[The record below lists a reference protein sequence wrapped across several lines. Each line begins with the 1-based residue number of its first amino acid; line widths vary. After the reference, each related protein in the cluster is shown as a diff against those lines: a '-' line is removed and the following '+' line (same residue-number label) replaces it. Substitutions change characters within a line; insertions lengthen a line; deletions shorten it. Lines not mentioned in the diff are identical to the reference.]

1 MTPENQKLLD
11 SIKGKLI
18 VSCQARPGEPLRDS
32 KIMGAMALSAKWGG
46 ASAIRANTVPDV
58 LAIKESTGLPILGII
73 KRDYDDSEVY
83 TTPTMKEVDE
93 LVEAGCDI
101 IAVDAT
107 DRLRPE
113 GVTFTEFFTA
123 VRAKYPDQ
131 LFMADAATYEE
142 GKLAFELGC
151 DLIGT
156 TMRSYTKATEG
167 CIIPDFDLISKLAN
181 ELGATVIA
189 EGGIWEPWQLK
200 KALDSGAHA
209 AVVGTAITRPHE
221 ITKRF
226 VNAIT
231 E

>member
-1 MTPENQKLLD
+1 M
-11 SIKGKLI
+11 
-18 VSCQARPGEPLRDS
+18 
-32 KIMGAMALSAKWGG
+32 
-46 ASAIRANTVPDV
+46 
-58 LAIKESTGLPILGII
+58 
-73 KRDYDDSEVY
+73 EV
-83 TTPTMKEVDE
+83 
-93 LVEAGCDI
+93 GCEI

-123 VRAKYPDQ
+123 VRAKYPNQ

-226 VNAIT
+226 INAIT

>member
-1 MTPENQKLLD
+1 MENKFVSLLYPTETSQMYHQD
-11 SIKGKLI
+11 
-18 VSCQARPGEPLRDS
+18 R
-32 KIMGAMALSAKWGG
+32 
-46 ASAIRANTVPDV
+46 NN
-58 LAIKESTGLPILGII
+58 LPNITE
-73 KRDYDDSEVY
+73 EVC
-83 TTPTMKEVDE
+83 DE
-93 LVEAGCDI
+93 LGLNEIFGLKSCS
-101 IAVDAT
+101 
-107 DRLRPE
+107 L
-113 GVTFTEFFTA
+113 TEFFTA

-200 KALDSGAHA
+200 KALEKEG
-209 AVVGTAITRPHE
+209 VIL
-221 ITKRF
+221 
-226 VNAIT
+226 
-231 E
+231 